1 MYDFKTH
8 IDRAGTGSIKTDIAP
23 ESVKDSGLVPL
34 SVADMELAVAP
45 EIRDAIKQAVDR
57 GIFGYTYADEA
68 YSCAV
73 RSWMKTRHGFDTD
86 GFKLITTGGVVPA
99 LRYAVEAFC
108 DKGEGVVIQPPVYM
122 MFANAIET
130 AERRIVENPLI
141 FENGRYTM
149 DFDDLDK
156 KTQPDDVKLL
166 LLCSPHN
173 PVGRVW
179 TRDELIRLGDI
190 CKKNG
195 VIVVADEIH
204 NDLLLSGAVH
214 TVFATLPG
222 MDEISITCTATSKT
236 FNLAGLSCSNIFIKN
251 ESLSERFK
259 TVADRAGAGLVPYFA
274 RAATIAAYTKCAA
287 WVDELNEH
295 IASNFELMYS
305 FIERELPML
314 TVIRA
319 EGTYLA
325 WIDMRELGLED
336 KALEELVV
344 SHGLALDE
352 GYLFGTG
359 GSGFERW
366 NLALPSYLLHR
377 ALEHLKSAVYN
388 ALDNKA

>member
-251 ESLSERFK
+251 ESFSERFK

-274 RAATIAAYTKCAA
+274 RAATIAAYTKCVA

>member
-305 FIERELPML
+305 FIKRELPML
-314 TVIRA
+314 NVIRA

-388 ALDNKA
+388 ALDKKA

>member
-108 DKGEGVVIQPPVYM
+108 DKGDGVVIQPPVYM